1 MGRYFPSHL
10 VPASPGSV
18 KSKLL
23 GKGSKTSG
31 LEKELVDGYKLIWEK
46 VSTRTCIVFIIII
59 IIISENG
66 CTIANHV
73 NILLY
78 MYNYLLES
86 FSSSLSPSLPPSPS
100 LPLPPS
106 LPPFSLPLPPSLSL
120 PPPLQVSSQSKKRLD
135 TSIDV
140 EKSAVAHNL
149 GTEEEKKLWLDID
162 LQLKLLYL
170 QRCWNKPYY
179 GLVLLPFSPTTS
191 LFPSLQGCHVSWAD
205 RA

>member
-10 VPASPGSV
+10 VPASPGGV

-46 VSTRTCIVFIIII
+46 VSTCTCTVFIIII
-59 IIISENG
+59 IENG

-78 MYNYLLES
+78 MYINFTGILSLL
-86 FSSSLSPSLPPSPS
+86 PSLPPSPS
-100 LPLPPS
+100 LLPSFPPSPSLHPLPS
-106 LPPFSLPLPPSLSL
+106 
-120 PPPLQVSSQSKKRLD
+120 LQVSSQSKKRLD

>member
-1 MGRYFPSHL
+1 MYFC
-10 VPASPGSV
+10 
-18 KSKLL
+18 
-23 GKGSKTSG
+23 T
-31 LEKELVDGYKLIWEK
+31 
-46 VSTRTCIVFIIII
+46 FIFI
-59 IIISENG
+59 G
-66 CTIANHV
+66 
-73 NILLY
+73 IL
-78 MYNYLLES
+78 
-86 FSSSLSPSLPPSPS
+86 SSLSLPPFLSPSPSLPPSPS
-100 LPLPPS
+100 L
-106 LPPFSLPLPPSLSL
+106 LPLPS
-120 PPPLQVSSQSKKRLD
+120 LQVSSQSKKRLD

-179 GLVLLPFSPTTS
+179 GLVLLPSPTTS